1 MVDTNTAVRA
11 SEASNPHE
19 ACKAEVET
27 LARIGDKWT
36 VMVVG
41 ALSKGP
47 IRYNE
52 IHRRVEGISQRMLT
66 VTLKGF
72 VALTR
77 SSKIRVPQRMTS
89 MMAKTKSPRKTLPA
103 GIGKVLKRLHYPLD
117 VILLCV
123 RWYVAYSLSLRNLE
137 EMMAE
142 RGIEVDHSSVHRWV
156 IKLLPVFEKA
166 FRKRKRPVG
175 KSWRVDETYV
185 KVKGQWK
192 YLYRAVDKAGNTV
205 DFLLRAHRDKAAA
218 RRYFEKAIAQNGE
231 PETITVDKSG
241 ANLAALEAL
250 NAERLTPIKVRQNKY
265 LNNVVEQ
272 DHRAIKRIIKP
283 MMGFKDFRCA
293 RIILSGIEIAHMIRK
308 GQMCDDGVASTAAE
322 QFYSLVM

>member
-1 MVDTNTAVRA
+1 MGKTKKTVRA
-11 SEASNPHE
+11 
-19 ACKAEVET
+19 
-27 LARIGDKWT
+27 
-36 VMVVG
+36 
-41 ALSKGP
+41 
-47 IRYNE
+47 
-52 IHRRVEGISQRMLT
+52 
-66 VTLKGF
+66 
-72 VALTR
+72 
-77 SSKIRVPQRMTS
+77 
-89 MMAKTKSPRKTLPA
+89 TLPL
-103 GIGKVLKRLHYPLD
+103 GIGKVLNRLHYPLD

-142 RGIEVDHSSVHRWV
+142 RGFEVDHSSVHRWV
-156 IKLLPVFEKA
+156 IKLVPLFEKA
-166 FRKRKRPVG
+166 FRRHKRPVG
-175 KSWRVDETYV
+175 RSWRMDETYV

-192 YLYRAVDKAGNTV
+192 FLYRAVDKGGNTV

-218 RRYFEKAIAQNGE
+218 RRYFEKAIDQNGE

-250 NAERLTPIKVRQNKY
+250 NAGRATPIRIRQNKY
-265 LNNVVEQ
+265 LNNLVEQ

-293 RIILSGIEIAHMIRK
+293 RIILAGIEVMHMIRK
-308 GQMCDDGVASTAAE
+308 GQMQDDGVAKPAAE